1 MGMRHFHRSDS
12 PMNSFFQS
20 ETLHVA
26 AQIVIGSVWVFH
38 GFYSKILNG
47 IPRHR
52 LIVGKILG
60 AANAG
65 MATKAIGLLEV
76 LLGLWVFTGW
86 QPAGCA
92 VVQTAAIVAMN
103 TLEIF
108 LAGELLISAVGM
120 VILNLGF
127 LSLVWLWALFAPKP

>member
-1 MGMRHFHRSDS
+1 
-12 PMNSFFQS
+12 MNSFFQS

-76 LLGLWVFTGW
+76 LLGLWAFTGW

-127 LSLVWLWALFAPKP
+127 LSFVWHWALFTPKP